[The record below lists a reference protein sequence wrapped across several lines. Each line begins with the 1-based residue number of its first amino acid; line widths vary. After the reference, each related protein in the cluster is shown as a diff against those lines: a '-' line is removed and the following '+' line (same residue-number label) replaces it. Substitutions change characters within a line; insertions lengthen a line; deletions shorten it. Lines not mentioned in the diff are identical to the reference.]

1 MIPGYRSREKAA
13 GRLRSDQS
21 DWRDTDI
28 VIILGLNLRKPSIPT
43 VDTKPS
49 VHSNESEALDAS
61 DELLDNL
68 VKNATL
74 TASKDAIKQRRT
86 ARYAQRQSRTS
97 SRDTSSPV
105 SFISPVL
112 LPF

>member
-1 MIPGYRSREKAA
+1 MAHFGLDVTS
-13 GRLRSDQS
+13 
-21 DWRDTDI
+21 
-28 VIILGLNLRKPSIPT
+28 IILALGLRKPSIPT

-49 VHSNESEALDAS
+49 IHSNEPEALDAS

-97 SRDTSSPV
+97 ARPLLSLVTSMSCV
-105 SFISPVL
+105 S

>member
-1 MIPGYRSREKAA
+1 MIVP
-13 GRLRSDQS
+13 
-21 DWRDTDI
+21 
-28 VIILGLNLRKPSIPT
+28 GLNLRKPSIPT
-43 VDTKPS
+43 LDTKSS

-97 SRDTSSPV
+97 PTLLPTGSPV
-105 SFISPVL
+105 MFISRRL